1 MRFAELKNRVRTAG
15 CLLVAMAM
23 VCGGSRMMAQA
34 LPTATA
40 PGAFITLG
48 GTYSYFKV
56 PYGETHLGGWG
67 MYVDAHFRRQVGLE
81 FEGHWSAKEPISG
94 EHQTTYMVGPKIQ
107 LHRKMLSPYVK
118 VLVGDGTFYFPY
130 NYATGQYLVIAP
142 GGGLDWNIG
151 DHLKVRVIDYE
162 YQDWTQFSYGTF
174 RPSGYSFGV
183 AWRLFNGSRRG
194 PSFD

>member
-1 MRFAELKNRVRTAG
+1 MRRMVRACVMAAMMLGYTA
-15 CLLVAMAM
+15 VR
-23 VCGGSRMMAQA
+23 SEAQA
-34 LPTATA
+34 VPTATA

-81 FEGHWSAKEPISG
+81 FEGHWSDKQPITN

-107 LHRKMLSPYVK
+107 WHRRNFSPYAK

-130 NYATGQYLVIAP
+130 GYATGQYLVIAP
-142 GGGLDWNIG
+142 GGGVDWNVG
-151 DHLKVRVIDYE
+151 DHLKVRVVDYE

-174 RPSGYSFGV
+174 RPSGWSCGI
-183 AWRLFNGSRRG
+183 AWRLFNASRVG